1 MTASSTVPPATIYNL
16 ALGRCPAWLQQARAL
31 WLSHPLL
38 FLGVSAGVVLLRRGL
53 DAWGMDI
60 FIVVSY
66 LTDAWIFTWMCLGV
80 TRGGGG
86 KSWAICRAG
95 WQAVRG
101 RMFPI
106 LKTVGWG
113 IPAALTSYLIFLVVP
128 QGVQA
133 LVVVQGNVL
142 VASLLLFV
150 ALFAAGFLSMLLG
163 LLPVLAAI
171 QMARDSHAT
180 FLSSGLWAYRGLRAG
195 IRPLAVLFILFVFG
209 VVVCNTAATWVM
221 GNLPPA
227 VFRDWTV
234 DEVLNALSQAPLTV
248 FLAMNAFLAVLPAM
262 ASDLLRSADVDLSDE
277 IFSDAQ
283 KAVHGDA
290 FGVRLLDIAGHGQR
304 LAAMLFVVFLVIYAA
319 FSGYEEAG
327 KWFVFAV
334 MAYVWGGSFRKS
346 ARARREGQSWS
357 LRWRFVITPVVTIFV
372 FVVIGLA
379 YDPEED
385 VGEEAGSEA
394 STEGAKELGR

>member
-1 MTASSTVPPATIYNL
+1 MPPAPIYDL
-16 ALGRCPAWLQQARAL
+16 ALGRCPVWLQQARAL
-31 WLSHPLL
+31 WLSHPLF
-38 FLGVSAGVVLLRRGL
+38 FLAVSAGVVLLRRGL

-66 LTDAWIFTWMCLGV
+66 LTDAWIFTWLCLGV
-80 TRGGGG
+80 ARGGGG
-86 KSWAICRAG
+86 KSWAVSRAG

-113 IPAALTSYLIFLVVP
+113 IPAALTSYLIFLLVP

-142 VASLLLFV
+142 GASLMLLV

-180 FLSSGLWAYRGLRAG
+180 FLSSGLWAYRGIRAG
-195 IRPLAVLFILFVFG
+195 IRPLAGLFILFVFS

-221 GNLPPA
+221 GNLPLA
-227 VFRDWTV
+227 VWSDWTV
-234 DEVLNALSQAPLTV
+234 EEVLNALSRAPLTV
-248 FLAMNAFLAVLPAM
+248 FLAMNAFLAILPSM

-290 FGVRLLDIAGHGQR
+290 FGVRLLDVAGHCQR

-327 KWFVFAV
+327 TWLVFAV
-334 MAYVWGGSFRKS
+334 VAYVWGGSFRKS

-357 LRWRFVITPVVTIFV
+357 LRWRFVITPVVTILV
-372 FVVIGLA
+372 FVAIGVA
-379 YDPEED
+379 YDPQED
-385 VGEEAGSEA
+385 AGEGTGSESSA
-394 STEGAKELGR
+394 DGAKEPGR